1 MATETKTKT
10 AGWSQAEKSAAQAR
24 VKELKAEA
32 KRGADREAALRDC
45 LAAIAGMPS
54 GDRELAQ
61 QVHEIITKN
70 APHLQAKTWY
80 GMPAYAND
88 SGTVAWF
95 KPSSK
100 FKDHYS
106 TLGFEKASKLDEG
119 NFWPNA
125 YAIVEL
131 TPADEK
137 QIAAIVKKAA
147 S

>member
-1 MATETKTKT
+1 MAQTKT

-24 VKELKAEA
+24 VKEMKAEA
-32 KRGADREAALRDC
+32 KRGADREAGLKDC
-45 LAAIAGMPS
+45 LAAIDAMPT
-54 GDRELAQ
+54 GDRELARK
-61 QVHEIITKN
+61 VHDIITGT
-70 APHLQAKTWY
+70 APDLVAKTWY

-88 SGTVAWF
+88 AGTVAWF

-125 YAIVEL
+125 YAIVKL

-147 S
+147 G

>member
-1 MATETKTKT
+1 MAQAKT
-10 AGWSQAEKSAAQAR
+10 AGWSQAEKAAAQAR
-24 VKELKAEA
+24 VKEMKAEA
-32 KRGADREAALRDC
+32 KRGADREAGLKDC
-45 LAAIAGMPS
+45 LAAIAGMPA

-61 QVHEIITKN
+61 QVHEIITRS
-70 APHLQAKTWY
+70 APQLVAKTWY

-88 SGTVAWF
+88 AGTVAWF

-119 NFWPNA
+119 NLWANA
-125 YAIVEL
+125 YAITKL

-137 QIAAIVKKAA
+137 RVAEIVRKAA
-147 S
+147 G